1 MSVSKVQQMSLPVL
15 RIIFCIMHLST
26 VVCSLSKRFCKKL
39 EFVLFNA
46 GSSSHPGQ
54 SVIIIYLFTK
64 LPPSLIMTLKI
75 EQMGQSLV
83 GLKTELDFTHSF
95 SYNCSLLQKHWS
107 KFKLA

>member
-1 MSVSKVQQMSLPVL
+1 MPESKVQQMSLPVL
-15 RIIFCIMHLST
+15 RIIFCIMYLST
-26 VVCSLSKRFCKKL
+26 IVCSLSKIFCKKL

-75 EQMGQSLV
+75 EQIGQSLV
-83 GLKTELDFTHSF
+83 ELQTELDFTQSF